1 MQAPAYG
8 HGRTGTVGINGVGR
22 VGRGY
27 IVKFPHPMHFCLRR
41 AKERKHTHKHTAIDG
56 ESEEFCFLVFLL
68 SRRCRHQPTAM
79 DGRPQKISTAWE
91 GWEGVILLNFHT
103 PCIFAFVGRKS
114 VNIRIRTRPSTAS
127 PKNFVFWFS
136 FLAVGPGTSLR
147 PWTDGHSRY
156 QRGGKGGKG
165 LYC

>member
-1 MQAPAYG
+1 M
-8 HGRTGTVGINGVGR
+8 GR

-103 PCIFAFVGRKS
+103 PCIFAFVKHTYTHTAIDGESEECISVQAPAYGHGRS
-114 VNIRIRTRPSTAS
+114 GTEGING
-127 PKNFVFWFS
+127 
-136 FLAVGPGTSLR
+136 VGR
-147 PWTDGHSRY
+147 A
-156 QRGGKGGKG
+156 KG
-165 LYC
+165 LY

>member
-1 MQAPAYG
+1 MLNFHTPCIFAF
-8 HGRTGTVGINGVGR
+8 VGPKSVSI
-22 VGRGY
+22 
-27 IVKFPHPMHFCLRR
+27 
-41 AKERKHTHKHTAIDG
+41 THKHTAIDG

-136 FLAVGPGTSLR
+136 FLAVGAGTSLR
-147 PWTDGHSRY
+147 PWTVGHRRY
-156 QRGGKGGKG
+156 QRRGKGGKG